1 VHDIE
6 RVSPFVAF
14 GETVCWSYGGTSIA
28 AGVSTRITKE
38 SGTRRSEEKERG
50 AKNKAKQSNT
60 KRESWY
66 SPAHSPSAFLAST
79 NPVSS
84 LNNVH
89 GFAID
94 LFNKKDVMFSD
105 LLSERERTE
114 AEKSS
119 SR

>member
-1 VHDIE
+1 LVLWD
-6 RVSPFVAF
+6 
-14 GETVCWSYGGTSIA
+14 TSIA
-28 AGVSTRITKE
+28 AGVSTRITEE
-38 SGTRRSEEKERG
+38 SGTRRRPEEKERG
-50 AKNKAKQSNT
+50 EEQSEGKVS
-60 KRESWY
+60 KRESWC

-94 LFNKKDVMFSD
+94 LFNKKVVMFSD

-119 SR
+119 SRW